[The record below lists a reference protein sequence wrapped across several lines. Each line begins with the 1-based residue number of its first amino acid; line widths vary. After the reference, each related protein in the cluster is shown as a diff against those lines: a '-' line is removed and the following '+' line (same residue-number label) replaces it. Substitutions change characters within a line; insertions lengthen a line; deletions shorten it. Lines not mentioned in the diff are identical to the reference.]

1 LSTKT
6 KTGESHGE
14 SEKISRTLIENANLG
29 IAVIQDGKK
38 VYANSRL
45 AGMAGYTDEEFEDV
59 DLVDAIHSEDKE
71 ITFDR
76 IRQRL
81 EQKAMDPD
89 LAEIRLITKSGET
102 KWIEANSSFILWKG
116 RPAVQAFII
125 DITERKRAEEA
136 LRQSEATTRSLL
148 NIPTDFAVLIDPV
161 GTILDLNE
169 TLSKLLEIPRKEA
182 MGISL
187 WEVLPPD
194 VREHRKS
201 VLKKVIKAK
210 VSIRHEDQIG
220 KTWFDTVLC
229 PILDEQ
235 GEVERIAILSRNISA
250 RKKLE
255 TALKLAHDELEER
268 VNKRTSEL
276 RQNEKIL
283 AEAQRIAHLGS
294 WEWDIAL
301 GTTLWSDEVFRIFGM
316 KPRKKAVPTEEFIG
330 RVHPDDRAAVG
341 EATKQVLEKPEK
353 GFDHQYRI
361 MRPDGSIRFVHEYG
375 QCTVD
380 GEGRPIFVLG
390 TTQDITEIKA
400 LEAETHKLR
409 TDLAHLD
416 RVVTLS
422 ALTGA
427 IAHEINQ
434 PLTAIL
440 NNAQAAL
447 RYLNPDQLDI
457 DEVREA
463 LKDIISDDKRA
474 RDVLTRLRALVKKKK
489 SVQEPFDLNATIQ
502 ETVHLLNSEALLR
515 KASIKVDLAPE
526 LPIMRGD
533 RIQIQQVVI
542 NLLMNALDAVK
553 DLPQDSRL
561 IEVSSRP
568 DDGPGIWLSVNDSGP
583 GISPEVLGSIFE
595 PFYTT
600 KAQGTGLGLTVCRSI
615 AALYGGRLH
624 AENRSEGGASVS
636 LWLPVGE
643 RGGR

>member
-1 LSTKT
+1 MSINNKMA
-6 KTGESHGE
+6 ESHRE
-14 SEKISRTLIENANLG
+14 NEEIYRTLIENANLG
-29 IAVIQDGKK
+29 IAVVQDGKK

-45 AGMAGYTDEEFEDV
+45 AGMTGYTDEEFEAI
-59 DLVDAIHSEDKE
+59 DLVNAIHPGDREL
-71 ITFDR
+71 TFER

-81 EQKAMDPD
+81 EQKAIDPD
-89 LAEIRLITKSGET
+89 LAEIRIITKSGEA
-102 KWIEANSSFILWKG
+102 KWIETNSTFILWKG
-116 RPAVQAFII
+116 KPAIQAFVI

-148 NIPTDFAVLIDPV
+148 NIPTDFAVLIDPE
-161 GTILDLNE
+161 GTILDLND
-169 TLSKLLEIPRKEA
+169 TLSDVLEISRAEA
-182 MGISL
+182 IGTSL
-187 WEVLPPD
+187 WDILPPG
-194 VREHRKS
+194 VREQRKS
-201 VLKKVIKAK
+201 VLKKVIKTK
-210 VSIRHEDQIG
+210 VPTRHEDQIRE
-220 KTWFDTVLC
+220 TWFDTVLS
-229 PILDEQ
+229 PILDEL
-235 GEVERIAILSRNISA
+235 GEVERIAILSRNISE

-255 TALKLAHDELEER
+255 SDLKLAHNELEER
-268 VNKRTSEL
+268 VKERTSEL

-283 AEAQRIAHLGS
+283 AEAQHIAHLGS
-294 WEWDIAL
+294 WEWDITS

-316 KPRKKAVPTEEFIG
+316 RPRKGSVSTEEFIA

-341 EATKQVLEKPEK
+341 EATKQALEDPAK

-361 MRPDGSIRFVHEYG
+361 VRPDETLRFVHEYG
-375 QCTVD
+375 QVTLD
-380 GEGRPIFVLG
+380 EAGTPIFVRG

-427 IAHEINQ
+427 IAHEVNQ

-474 RDVLTRLRALVKKKK
+474 RDVVTRLRALVKKKE
-489 SVQEPFDLNATIQ
+489 SLSEPFDLNATIR
-502 ETVHLLNSEALLR
+502 ETIRLLHSETLLR
-515 KASIKVDLAPE
+515 KASIKMDLAPE
-526 LPIMRGD
+526 LPVMRGD

-542 NLLMNALDAVK
+542 NLIMNSLDAVQ

-561 IEVSSRP
+561 IEVTSRTA
-568 DDGPGIWLSVNDSGP
+568 DEPGIRLTVNDSGP
-583 GISPEVLGSIFE
+583 GIAPEVLDSIFE

-615 AALYGGRLH
+615 AATYGGRLQ

-636 LWLPVGE
+636 LWLPAAEG
-643 RGGR
+643 GGR